1 MYKELNIEGF
11 GSVLYQPV
19 GVVEQEL
26 ETVAPD
32 GATLIRTT
40 VGERA
45 KTVYKTADGTEIPNT
60 QVCKKLEVDGET
72 IIVNKFMPTK
82 SVAREDAEV
91 TESRDVVWN
100 AIDRKFYI
108 VKCNDAKLKKAILE
122 ENKTITFPFSAGAG
136 FKVWKAALTSWN
148 GKVAM
153 VLCRGDISKA
163 FESYTDEEVEINIP
177 AVDVANKKK
186 LLKAIAM
193 V

>member
-26 ETVAPD
+26 ENVAPD
-32 GATLIRTT
+32 GSSLTRTT

-45 KTVYKTADGTEIPNT
+45 KTVYKTTDGTEIPGT

-72 IIVNKFMPTK
+72 VIVKKFMPTK
-82 SVAREDAEV
+82 DIAKEDTEV
-91 TESRDVVWN
+91 TEDKDVVWN

-108 VKCNDAKLKKAILE
+108 VKCNDNNLKRTILDE
-122 ENKTITFPFSAGAG
+122 GKTITFPFSAGAG
-136 FKVWKAALTSWN
+136 FKVWKAALTNWN

-153 VLCRGDISKA
+153 VLCRGNISKA
-163 FESYTDEEVEINIP
+163 FESFTDEEVEINIP
-177 AVDVANKKK
+177 AMDVKNQKK